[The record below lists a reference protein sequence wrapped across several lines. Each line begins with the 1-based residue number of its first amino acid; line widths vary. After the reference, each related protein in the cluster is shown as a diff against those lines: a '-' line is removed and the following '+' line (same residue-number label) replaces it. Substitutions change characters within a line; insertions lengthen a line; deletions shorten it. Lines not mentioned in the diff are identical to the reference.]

1 MRILKITTTNHRYR
15 APDASGHRVVFIKR
29 KSNMYNPNIHNRRSI
44 RLKNYDYSAAGLYFI
59 TLCTINREPIFGQII
74 NGEMVYN
81 AFGTIAN
88 NEWIKTP
95 GIRKNISLCEFILM
109 PNHFHAII
117 SIDYKITEQGNDHIG
132 KFQSPSQTIGA
143 IIRGYKGATTKRINQ
158 LIREAREEKGSERTD
173 AADTGERTG
182 ATDTGEATGVLQ
194 YAPNENAPSD
204 ALSEAPNEI
213 APSGAGSIWQR
224 NYYESII
231 RSERAYRNISNYII
245 NNPKNWNKDT
255 LK

>member
-1 MRILKITTTNHRYR
+1 
-15 APDASGHRVVFIKR
+15 
-29 KSNMYNPNIHNRRSI
+29 
-44 RLKNYDYSAAGLYFI
+44 
-59 TLCTINREPIFGQII
+59 
-74 NGEMVYN
+74 MVYN

-95 GIRKNISLCEFILM
+95 QIRKNISLCEFILM
-109 PNHFHAII
+109 PNHFHPII
-117 SIDYKITEQGNDHIG
+117 SIDYKITDQGNDHIG

-158 LIREAREEKGSERTD
+158 LIREAREEKGSERSD
-173 AADTGERTG
+173 A
-182 ATDTGEATGVLQ
+182 ATGVLQ
-194 YAPNENAPSD
+194 YAPIEYAPNENAPSNTPISAPNENAPSD
-204 ALSEAPNEI
+204 TPNEN
-213 APSGAGSIWQR
+213 APSGSGSIWQR

-245 NNPKNWNKDT
+245 NNPKNWNKDK

>member
-1 MRILKITTTNHRYR
+1 
-15 APDASGHRVVFIKR
+15 
-29 KSNMYNPNIHNRRSI
+29 
-44 RLKNYDYSAAGLYFI
+44 
-59 TLCTINREPIFGQII
+59 
-74 NGEMVYN
+74 MVYN

-95 GIRKNISLCEFILM
+95 QIRKNISLCEFILM
-109 PNHFHAII
+109 PNHFHPII
-117 SIDYKITEQGNDHIG
+117 SIDYKITDQGNDHIG

-158 LIREAREEKGSERTD
+158 LIREAREGRSDRSD
-173 AADTGERTG
+173 AATGEGSGAPDTGERTG
-182 ATDTGEATGVLQ
+182 APDTGVLQ
-194 YAPNENAPSD
+194 YAPSDAPLDTPNENAP
-204 ALSEAPNEI
+204 NEN

-245 NNPKNWNKDT
+245 NNPKNWNKDK

>member
-1 MRILKITTTNHRYR
+1 
-15 APDASGHRVVFIKR
+15 
-29 KSNMYNPNIHNRRSI
+29 MYNPNIHNRRSI
-44 RLKNYDYSAAGLYFI
+44 RLKNYDYSDAGLYFI
-59 TLCTINREPIFGQII
+59 TLCTINRQPIFGQII

-81 AFGTIAN
+81 AFGSIAN

-95 GIRKNISLCEFILM
+95 QIRKNISLCEFILM

-117 SIDYKITEQGNDHIG
+117 SIDYKITDQGNDHIG

-143 IIRGYKGATTKRINQ
+143 IIRGYKGATTNRINQ
-158 LIREAREEKGSERTD
+158 LIREAKEEKGSERTD
-173 AADTGERTG
+173 AA
-182 ATDTGEATGVLQ
+182 TGVLQ
-194 YAPNENAPSD
+194 YAPIENAPI
-204 ALSEAPNEI
+204 EY

-245 NNPKNWNKDT
+245 NNPKNWNKDK